1 MGGSVVGGSVVGSS
15 VETVCM
21 VVGSVDVGCAGCLQP
36 ASNTVSKTNSKH
48 KVFFIAYTPNSSS
61 TTFTASSTSTTRI
74 TGRTILAP
82 FLMVRP
88 APM

>member
-1 MGGSVVGGSVVGSS
+1 MGGSVVGSS
-15 VETVCM
+15 VGAVCM

-36 ASNTVSKTNSKH
+36 VSNTVNKTNSKH
-48 KVFFIAYTPNSSS
+48 MDFFIAYTPNSSRI
-61 TTFTASSTSTTRI
+61 TLTASSTNTTRI